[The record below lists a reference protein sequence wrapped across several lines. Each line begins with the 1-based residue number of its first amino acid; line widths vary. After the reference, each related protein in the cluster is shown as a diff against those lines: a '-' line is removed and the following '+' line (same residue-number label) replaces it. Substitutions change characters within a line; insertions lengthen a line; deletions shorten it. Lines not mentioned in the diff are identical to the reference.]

1 MRFLTALVVLQLVSI
16 LNLAACSDVKH
27 EAVIVDRDRK
37 LVEKKEAK
45 QAESAGLKPQPGLY
59 KTTITLTGI
68 DIPGLPEDMKGH
80 GAGLVRTLESCLTQA
95 EVDRGFETL
104 LVKGQDGACSF
115 ENFALKDGAFQAMLV
130 CEAQGATTRTAMEGT
145 ATATGADFT
154 AATKMGF
161 GGTEGTMSVS
171 GQHRRAGDCP
181 AEAETPPPA
190 K

>member
-1 MRFLTALVVLQLVSI
+1 MKPLAIAALTAAA
-16 LNLAACSDVKH
+16 LAAGCSGKDESDAGKGGPASVG
-27 EAVIVDRDRK
+27 EAV
-37 LVEKKEAK
+37 K

-80 GAGLVRTLESCLTQA
+80 GAGLVRTLESCLSQA

-181 AEAETPPPA
+181 AAAETPPPA